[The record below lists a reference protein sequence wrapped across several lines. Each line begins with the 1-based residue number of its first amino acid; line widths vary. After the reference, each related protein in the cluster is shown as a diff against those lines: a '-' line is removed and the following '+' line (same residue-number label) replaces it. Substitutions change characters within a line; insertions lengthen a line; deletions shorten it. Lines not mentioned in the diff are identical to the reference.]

1 MRKIIF
7 SVFILVTLIILFLLS
22 YKFKSRQEQFFSTYS
37 LRDEELEIIQEGDII
52 LRWGFGLVSDM
63 IVKTLREELS
73 VSHCAIVVNDSIE
86 GFKVIHTVSQSLSD
100 FDGIQ
105 IQNLNTFVK
114 NSKAN
119 SILVVRFK
127 NADERTAKLIAQKA
141 RYYFQQKIPF
151 DHSFD
156 LDNENEFFCT
166 ELIWRIILDVFNID
180 IFENKKNTIKDYLKF
195 SNFYDSDYFD
205 VIINHHEN
213 YTKPPTIK

>member
-1 MRKIIF
+1 MRKFIF
-7 SVFILVTLIILFLLS
+7 SVFILVTSIILFLLS
-22 YKFKSRQEQFFSTYS
+22 YKFQSQREQFFSTYS

-52 LRWGFGLVSDM
+52 LRWGFGLVSDI
-63 IVKTLREELS
+63 IVKTLKEELS
-73 VSHCAIVVNDSIE
+73 ISHCAIVVNDSTE
-86 GFKVIHTVSQSLSD
+86 GFKVIHTISQSLSD

-114 NSKAN
+114 NSNKN

-127 NADERTAKLIAQKA
+127 DADELTGKLIAQKA
-141 RYYFQQKIPF
+141 IYYLKQKIPF
-151 DHSFD
+151 DHNFD
-156 LDNENEFFCT
+156 LDNKDEFFCT
-166 ELIWRIILDVFNID
+166 ELIWRIILDVFDID
-180 IFENKKNTIKDYLKF
+180 IFENKKNSTKDYLKF